1 MTTTNNNQ
9 TGEKTMTI
17 NHNELKRL
25 LAEFEREY
33 SFPLSM
39 PSPSVYETAI
49 VRLNDEILAQAQRD
63 GVVSR
68 ELQCERDQTDA
79 RWQMAMTFAPFVNA
93 LSSLLADLDEVIR
106 DRNEWADSTR
116 GANQRMRESEDR
128 VKLLRCDLEA
138 AEKREQVLREAV
150 KRAVPWMNKF
160 INDDRHIET
169 VSPSDCLASR
179 QMLLD
184 ALAATEVKP

>member
-1 MTTTNNNQ
+1 MTTHQQ
-9 TGEKTMTI
+9 TKGETTMTI

-25 LAEFEREY
+25 LAKFEQEY
-33 SFPLSM
+33 SLPLSM
-39 PSPSVYETAI
+39 PSPSVYESAI

-68 ELQCERDQTDA
+68 ELQCERDQTEA

-93 LSSLLADLDEVIR
+93 LPSLLADLDEVIR

-116 GANQRMRESEDR
+116 GANQRMREAEDC

-138 AEKREQVLREAV
+138 ALKREQVLRAALEEIADSYLTPKPV
-150 KRAVPWMNKF
+150 
-160 INDDRHIET
+160 
-169 VSPSDCLASR
+169 ASR
-179 QMLLD
+179 ANA
-184 ALAATEVKP
+184 ALAATEVQP

>member
-1 MTTTNNNQ
+1 MTTTNQ
-9 TGEKTMTI
+9 TKGDKTMTI

-33 SFPLSM
+33 GMPLSM

-68 ELQCERDQTDA
+68 ELQCERDQTEA

-93 LSSLLADLDEVIR
+93 LPALLAE
-106 DRNEWADSTR
+106 
-116 GANQRMRESEDR
+116 RER
-128 VKLLRCDLEA
+128 
-138 AEKREQVLREAV
+138 LREALTGLLEYV
-150 KRAVPWMNKF
+150 
-160 INDDRHIET
+160 
-169 VSPSDCLASR
+169 PSDAQLV
-179 QMLLD
+179 D
-184 ALAATEVKP
+184 GGVAATDTPRNRALLKAHTALEAR

>member
-1 MTTTNNNQ
+1 MTTTNNQ
-9 TGEKTMTI
+9 TGETTMSI

-25 LAEFEREY
+25 LAKFEQEY
-33 SFPLSM
+33 GMPLSM
-39 PSPSVYETAI
+39 PEPSVYETAI

-68 ELQCERDQTDA
+68 ELQCERDQTEA

-93 LSSLLADLDEVIR
+93 LPALLADL
-106 DRNEWADSTR
+106 
-116 GANQRMRESEDR
+116 
-128 VKLLRCDLEA
+128 EA
-138 AEKREQVLREAV
+138 AQKREQVLRAAV

-160 INDDRHIET
+160 ICDDRHIET

-184 ALAATEVKP
+184 ALAATEVQP